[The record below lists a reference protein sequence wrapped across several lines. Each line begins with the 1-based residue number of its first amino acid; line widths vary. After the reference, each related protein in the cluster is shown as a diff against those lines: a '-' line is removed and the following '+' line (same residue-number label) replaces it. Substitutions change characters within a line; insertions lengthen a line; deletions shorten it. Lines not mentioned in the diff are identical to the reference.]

1 MVFKNII
8 QRYADVRSNER
19 SMVAILFFQSLLL
32 GFSTSYYFV
41 AANSF
46 FIKKAKIADIPFA
59 YIIAGVVG
67 IILVAAFK
75 TLLRK
80 FGSITSYIAVL
91 SLFALACIGLYWGHI
106 QFDANPQ
113 TSLWVAYIGFII
125 VFPFASLFVLGFSGI
140 CLHLFNLSQS
150 KRLLALIGIGE
161 VVASII
167 GYLTVPFITKATGNP
182 VYLFLL
188 SALFIVLSIFPIIKI
203 YQVNN
208 EKFIAIQSAATVRK
222 FSWQLL
228 AKDQFYVSL
237 AIVAFFSV
245 LAIYFTDYAYL
256 VSVKNLA
263 QLSGFAVADIIA
275 ILFCIIKI
283 GELVFS
289 FFSANIISTKG
300 MQFSLVLLPFLLML
314 LSLLAVATHFVFD
327 DNLIFVIAFFLVA
340 KWSDRVI
347 RKGIYA
353 PSTKVLYQV
362 TNASERIQ
370 LQTSIEGTVSQF
382 SIVLSGI
389 ILLAISQWQK
399 NNIDNFFYILSI
411 ICMLFSVLWIVF
423 VATLYR
429 GYKKRIHAY
438 LHTVQTVIT
447 TVQKKSIAQAFNH
460 WVSMQ
465 ETFMSANELKL
476 IHEVFEKKFA
486 STNSFTSA
494 QLIELI
500 ISYNPTLHNID
511 ISDKTMLNK
520 RIIRFYFSNDNFFS
534 RLLIIWYLEQ
544 TNQLQKISII
554 TELYEAS
561 DFLIRK
567 ELIAALNRLNYQP
580 QESDRFY
587 FTELCK
593 LCVGEIIWAEPAI
606 ADIAELEQ
614 TKLTILLEE
623 YIVAN
628 KDHLL
633 ELLKLL
639 YGKETVHIVQVVLNE
654 ADKAAENQIFA
665 VELLDNILAPLQKSL
680 IMPIFEPIPQQMRW
694 AKLSKQ
700 FLIYHLR
707 VAERLKE
714 ILLKNFK
721 LIDTNIKTECLKTY
735 YQVTKDESLLTA
747 FFASHVEELNNQAHQ
762 LINENLYSDESIKEI
777 TIEQLRLN
785 SIFKKELILKFSK
798 YGMMVENYTKPNALS
813 NSLFS
818 KKAFEHVVQLIQAD
832 KQKVDIDIVGLG
844 LLFKIKYSAENL

>member
-1 MVFKNII
+1 MTFKNIL
-8 QRYADVRSNER
+8 QRYADVRFNER
-19 SMVAILFFQSLLL
+19 SMVAILFLQSLLL

-41 AANSF
+41 AANTF
-46 FIKKAKIADIPFA
+46 FIKKANIADIPFA
-59 YIIAGVVG
+59 YIIAGIVG

-80 FGSITSYIAVL
+80 FGNITGYIAVL
-91 SLFALACIGLYWGHI
+91 GLFALVCISLYWGHI

-113 TSLWVAYIGFII
+113 TSLWVAYAGFIV

-182 VYLFLL
+182 LYLFLL
-188 SALFIVLSIFPIIKI
+188 SAFFIVLSIFPVIKI
-203 YQVNN
+203 YQVNK
-208 EKFIAIQSAATVRK
+208 EKFIAIKSAATVRK

-228 AKDQFYVSL
+228 TKDQFYISL
-237 AIVAFFSV
+237 TIVAFFSV

-256 VSVKNLA
+256 VSVRNLA

-283 GELVFS
+283 GELLFS
-289 FFSANIISTKG
+289 FFSSNIISTKG
-300 MQFSLVLLPFLLML
+300 MSFSLLLLPFLLL
-314 LSLLAVATHFVFD
+314 VLSLLAVVTHFVFD
-327 DNLIFVIAFFLVA
+327 DTLIFVIAFFLLA

-347 RKGIYA
+347 RKGVYA

-362 TNASERIQ
+362 TNVEERIQ
-370 LQTSIEGTVSQF
+370 LQTSIEGTISQF

-389 ILLAISQWQK
+389 ILLAVSQWQK
-399 NNIDNFFYILSI
+399 NNVDSFFYILSI
-411 ICMLFSVLWIVF
+411 ICLLFSVLWIVF
-423 VATLYR
+423 VIALYG

-438 LHTVQTVIT
+438 LHSIQMVAV
-447 TVQKKSIAQAFNH
+447 TVQKQSIAQAFNH
-460 WVSMQ
+460 WASMQ
-465 ETFMSANELKL
+465 EAVMSTNVMNL
-476 IHEVFEKKFA
+476 IHEIFDKNFA
-486 STNSFTSA
+486 TNNSFTNA

-500 ISYNPTLHNID
+500 ISYNPALSNVD
-511 ISDKTMLNK
+511 ISDEAMLYK
-520 RIIRFYFSNDNFFS
+520 RMIRFYFSNDNFFS

-544 TNQLQKISII
+544 TNQLQRFSLIA
-554 TELYEAS
+554 ELYEAS

-580 QESDRFY
+580 QETDKFY

-593 LCVGEIIWAEPAI
+593 ACVAEIIWAEPAI
-606 ADIAELEQ
+606 VDITELEQ
-614 TKLTILLEE
+614 TNLIGLLEE
-623 YIVAN
+623 YIIAN

-639 YGKETVHIVQVVLNE
+639 YGKETVHIVQTVLNE
-654 ADKAAENQIFA
+654 SDKGAENQIFA
-665 VELLDNILAPLQKSL
+665 VELLDNILTPLQKE
-680 IMPIFEPIPQQMRW
+680 IVMPIFEPITQQMRW

-700 FLIYHLR
+700 FLIYHLN
-707 VAERLKE
+707 AEERLKE
-714 ILLKNFK
+714 ILFKNFK
-721 LIDTNIKTECLKTY
+721 LIDINIKIACLKIY
-735 YQVTKDESLLTA
+735 YQLTKDDTVLAA
-747 FFASHVEELNNQAHQ
+747 FLASHVDELNNQAHQ
-762 LINENLYSDESIKEI
+762 LKTGNLHIEENVKVHTIQQLQLDEF
-777 TIEQLRLN
+777 
-785 SIFKKELILKFSK
+785 FKKELIAKFTR
-798 YGMMVENYTKPNALS
+798 YGIMVENFTKPTNIA

-818 KKAFEHVVQLIQAD
+818 KKAFEHVVQLVQAN

-844 LLFKIKYSAENL
+844 MLFKIKYAAEN